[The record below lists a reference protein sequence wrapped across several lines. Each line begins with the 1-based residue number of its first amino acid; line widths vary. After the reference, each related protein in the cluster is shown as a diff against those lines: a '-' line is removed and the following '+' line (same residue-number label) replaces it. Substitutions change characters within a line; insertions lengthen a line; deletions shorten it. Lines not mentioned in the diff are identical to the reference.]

1 MAHESYEFEVD
12 LSGGVKPTK
21 EDEVQVALA
30 EPEDGGNEVE
40 VEVVDDTPPQDRDKV
55 GKKAP
60 PSEEVTEEE
69 LASYSK
75 DVQKRIKHLQRNYH
89 DERREKEE
97 ALREREAL
105 VNYAKA
111 LEKKVKDQEG
121 DVSKSRQTI
130 VDQAK
135 RTAAVELEQAKAK
148 YRAAYEAGDPDAV
161 TEAQSKLTEA
171 TIKFDKISNFK
182 LPTVQPVENE
192 VKTPVRDEPRP
203 VIDKRA
209 DSWRRENTWFGAND
223 PDSAEKTAFALGV
236 HQKLISSGVDPRTED
251 YYEKLNKRMRE
262 VFPELRDEDDD
273 TPPATPAPKKPSVV
287 APATRSV
294 APKKITLSKSELA
307 IAERLG
313 LTPLQYAKEVAALE
327 R

>member
-1 MAHESYEFEVD
+1 MAHESYEFVVD
-12 LSGGVKPTK
+12 IDGGVEPAK
-21 EDEVQVALA
+21 EKEVQVALA
-30 EPEDGGNEVE
+30 EPEDNEVE
-40 VEVVDDTPPQDRDKV
+40 VEVVDDTPVQDRDKL

-97 ALREREAL
+97 ALRERQALLQYVEAL
-105 VNYAKA
+105 N
-111 LEKKVKDQEG
+111 KKVKEQEG
-121 DVSKSRQTI
+121 DVTKSRQTI

-135 RTAAVELEQAKAK
+135 RGAAVELEQAKAK
-148 YRAAYEAGDPDAV
+148 YRAAHEAGDTDALV
-161 TEAQSKLTEA
+161 EAQSKLTEA

-182 LPTVQPVENE
+182 LPTVQPTENE
-192 VKTPVRDEPRP
+192 VKQPVREQPRP
-203 VIDKRA
+203 VVDPRA
-209 DSWRRENTWFGAND
+209 DAWRKENAWFGAND
-223 PDSAEKTAFALGV
+223 PDSTEKTAFALGV
-236 HQKLISSGVDPRTED
+236 HQKLVASGVDPRTED
-251 YYEKLNKRMRE
+251 YYDKLNKRMRE
-262 VFPELRDEDDD
+262 VFPDLRDDEDDL
-273 TPPATPAPKKPSVV
+273 TPAPAATKKPSVV

-307 IAERLG
+307 IANRLG

-327 R
+327 K

>member
-1 MAHESYEFEVD
+1 MAHESYEFVVD
-12 LSGGVKPTK
+12 TDGGVEPAK
-21 EDEVQVALA
+21 EEEVKVALA
-30 EPEDGGNEVE
+30 EPEDDNEVE
-40 VEVVDDTPPQDRDKV
+40 VEVVDDTPVQDRDKI

-97 ALREREAL
+97 ALRERQALLQYVEAL
-105 VNYAKA
+105 N
-111 LEKKVKDQEG
+111 KKVKEQEG
-121 DVSKSRQTI
+121 DVTKSRQTI

-135 RTAAVELEQAKAK
+135 RSAAVELEQAKAK
-148 YRAAYEAGDPDAV
+148 YREAYAAGDADAV

-182 LPTVQPVENE
+182 LPTVQPTENE
-192 VKTPVRDEPRP
+192 VKTPVKEQPRP
-203 VIDKRA
+203 VVDPRA
-209 DSWRRENTWFGAND
+209 DAWRRENAWFGAND
-223 PDSAEKTAFALGV
+223 PDSTEKTAFALGV
-236 HQKLISSGVDPRTED
+236 HQKLVASGVDPRTED

-262 VFPELRDEDDD
+262 VFPDLRDDEDDL
-273 TPPATPAPKKPSVV
+273 TPAPAATKKPSVV

-307 IAERLG
+307 IANRLG

-327 R
+327 K